1 MAIPFRFNKFWRKF
15 CLIVALIMG
24 VAGFLALPQV
34 LLANGI
40 PQRWEANQYQPP
52 AGLGT
57 PTRTTG
63 AGTRSPISGCP
74 VIGKPL
80 TALLPSNRFGATVA
94 PYPSF
99 FVYIPAVS
107 SATAPLP
114 VEFLLEDASGN
125 EVYKANFQTNGKA
138 GIISLNLPTK
148 AGLAPLEVGQ
158 DYKWSFSII
167 CQVSERS
174 TDTSVEGGVR
184 RVALNSTLSTQL
196 KQASRQKQVELYAE
210 AEIWQDALATLVQLR
225 RDYPNDPAI
234 TQSWSKLL
242 TAVGLENLAQES
254 LFTGSILPARSQAS
268 STP

>member
-1 MAIPFRFNKFWRKF
+1 MAIRFRFNKFLRKF
-15 CLIVALIMG
+15 CLILALISG
-24 VAGFLALPQV
+24 LAGFLAVPQV

-52 AGLGT
+52 AGLGA

-63 AGTRSPISGCP
+63 AGTRSPASSCP
-74 VIGKPL
+74 VVGKPL
-80 TALLPSNRFGATVA
+80 TALLPSNHFGATVTA
-94 PYPSF
+94 YPSF
-99 FVYIPAVS
+99 FVYLPAVS
-107 SATAPLP
+107 STTPLP

-138 GIISLNLPTK
+138 GIISLNLPTQ
-148 AGLAPLEVGQ
+148 AGLAPLEVDQ

-167 CQVSERS
+167 CQATERS

-196 KQASRQKQVELYAE
+196 KQASLQKQVELYAE
-210 AEIWQDALATLVQLR
+210 AEIWQDALTTLVQLR
-225 RDYPNDPAI
+225 RDYPNDSAI
-234 TQSWSKLL
+234 AQSWSKLL
-242 TAVGLENLAQES
+242 TAAGLESLAQAS
-254 LFTGSILPARSQAS
+254 LFTSPTLPPRSQAS